1 MNKFLISI
9 LSILALIFLV
19 LMIVFEASDES
30 NQPRDK
36 KFISPAKDTHT
47 GKAERT
53 PPPPAASAEASYP
66 VRSEF
71 HAQNSVSNGLV
82 AHYPFNG
89 NANDESGNG
98 NHGTVHGAKL
108 TQDRFGNPNSAYY
121 FDGIDDMI
129 IINSDFFNSSK
140 TITINIKFILK
151 AQRSHFS
158 PIIYKGETKFTSK
171 NQPINERTYSLWVTK
186 FGEIHLASAD
196 FAGQQHLNTPKE
208 SVILDVWYNY
218 TGIIDREKGTIKSYL
233 NGYLITED
241 KIRNNSPVIN
251 SNPLF
256 IGSTP
261 EKNERFTNFCGIID
275 EISFYDKALD
285 QTTIINLYK

>member
-121 FDGIDDMI
+121 FDGIDDERQQAYQ
-129 IINSDFFNSSK
+129 
-140 TITINIKFILK
+140 IL
-151 AQRSHFS
+151 
-158 PIIYKGETKFTSK
+158 
-171 NQPINERTYSLWVTK
+171 
-186 FGEIHLASAD
+186 
-196 FAGQQHLNTPKE
+196 
-208 SVILDVWYNY
+208 
-218 TGIIDREKGTIKSYL
+218 
-233 NGYLITED
+233 
-241 KIRNNSPVIN
+241 
-251 SNPLF
+251 
-256 IGSTP
+256 
-261 EKNERFTNFCGIID
+261 
-275 EISFYDKALD
+275 
-285 QTTIINLYK
+285 

>member
-121 FDGIDDMI
+121 FDGKSWISVRDSRHIRFYDSFTISAWVLLEESKVNNYLRIINKHGEVTDKGGSHGSYQILTGRPNERGKIYSTLKTTKYYSGRPDLSLNMKEWHHVAVTWDGSKVRTYYDGKPVAEYAASGKIKYDDNNLYFGRDGYYNDAFFLGCIDDVKLY
-129 IINSDFFNSSK
+129 NTALNN
-140 TITINIKFILK
+140 T
-151 AQRSHFS
+151 A
-158 PIIYKGETKFTSK
+158 IYKMYE
-171 NQPINERTYSLWVTK
+171 NE
-186 FGEIHLASAD
+186 
-196 FAGQQHLNTPKE
+196 
-208 SVILDVWYNY
+208 
-218 TGIIDREKGTIKSYL
+218 
-233 NGYLITED
+233 
-241 KIRNNSPVIN
+241 
-251 SNPLF
+251 
-256 IGSTP
+256 
-261 EKNERFTNFCGIID
+261 
-275 EISFYDKALD
+275 
-285 QTTIINLYK
+285 